1 MKNLSPQ
8 DNFQL
13 RLGDSLEILPTL
25 EQESFDM
32 IFADPPYFLG
42 KAGWDNSRGLDL
54 DLDFHL
60 NWLKECKRLLK
71 PNGTIWVS
79 GTYHSIYQC
88 GFGLQQLGYHILNDI
103 AWLKPR
109 SPLMASRKVITPT
122 HETLIWASKSK
133 DTKHLYNY
141 EYMKHATLKDDFF
154 KLEGEE
160 LKSVWAI
167 NAPGRLEKLQGEHP
181 TQKPTQLLKRIIL
194 SCTKPGDSILDPFC
208 GSGTTGIVAH
218 LYGRKFTGIDQE
230 KKYLKIAV
238 NRFDYL
244 VKNLTRSL
252 HHPNASQNS
261 SR

>member
-1 MKNLSPQ
+1 MADHAYFSK
-8 DNFQL
+8 DNFEL
-13 RLGDSLEILPTL
+13 LLGNSLEILPTL
-25 EQESFDM
+25 KPESFDM

-42 KAGWDNSRGLDL
+42 KAEWDTSRGLDA
-54 DLDFHL
+54 DYEFHKV
-60 NWLKECKRLLK
+60 WLTECKRLLK

-88 GFGLQQLGYHILNDI
+88 GFALQQLGYHILNDV

-109 SPLMASRKVITPT
+109 SPKVFSHKNITPT

-133 DTKHLYNY
+133 DAKHLYNY
-141 EYMKHATLKDDFF
+141 EYMKHATLKDDFL

-167 NAPGRLEKLQGEHP
+167 NAPGRLEKIQGEHP

-194 SCTKPGDSILDPFC
+194 SCTKPGDSVLDPFC

-230 KKYLKIAV
+230 EKYLNIATK
-238 NRFDYL
+238 RL
-244 VKNLTRSL
+244 HALEKNLTKSF
-252 HHPNASQNS
+252 SK
-261 SR
+261 

>member
-1 MKNLSPQ
+1 MAYKSV
-8 DNFQL
+8 DNSHL
-13 RLGDSLEILPTL
+13 LHGDSLKILPTL
-25 EQESFDM
+25 EPESFDL

-42 KAGWDNSRGLDL
+42 KAEWDQTRGIDM
-54 DLDFHL
+54 DFAFHTK
-60 NWLKECKRLLK
+60 WLKECKRLLK
-71 PNGTIWVS
+71 TNGTIWVS
-79 GTYHSIYQC
+79 GTHHSIYQC
-88 GFGLQQLGYHILNDI
+88 GYALQQCGFHIINDI

-109 SPLMASRKVITPT
+109 SPKVFSHKNITPT

-133 DTKHLYNY
+133 TAKHLYNY
-141 EYMKHATLKDDFF
+141 EYMKHATLKDDFL

-230 KKYLKIAV
+230 KKYLDIATKRLCALQT
-238 NRFDYL
+238 NIRRKLKFANPPMD
-244 VKNLTRSL
+244 
-252 HHPNASQNS
+252 
-261 SR
+261 

>member
-1 MKNLSPQ
+1 MADTKYYSK
-8 DNFQL
+8 DNFSL
-13 RLGDSLEILPTL
+13 LHGDTLKILPTL
-25 EQESFDM
+25 PSESFDL

-42 KAGWDNSRGLDL
+42 KDEWDESRGVDL
-54 DLDFHL
+54 DYEFHTK
-60 NWLKECKRLLK
+60 WLSECKKLLK

-88 GFGLQQLGYHILNDI
+88 GFALQKLGFHILNDI

-109 SPLMASRKVITPT
+109 SPRVTSHRNITPT

-133 DTKHLYNY
+133 DAKHTYNY
-141 EYMKHATLKDDFF
+141 EYMKHATLKDDFL

-167 NAPGRLEKLQGEHP
+167 NAPGGLEKLQGEHS

-208 GSGTTGIVAH
+208 GSGTTGIVSH

-230 KKYLKIAV
+230 KKYLDVATRRFCALATNMQRRLKSANAV
-238 NRFDYL
+238 E
-244 VKNLTRSL
+244 
-252 HHPNASQNS
+252 
-261 SR
+261 